1 MESKNK
7 LDLKFKGR
15 DDELKDLME
24 IYHEAINGSLSTVF
38 ISGEA
43 GVGKTRLIDEFIQ
56 EIQKDHDAELV
67 RGWCLPDTIEPL
79 MSVRKALRKADLQYL
94 ISKEPPPKVLSVYL
108 MNNSGLLLNKA
119 EREESG
125 LDSDIFASM
134 LSAVENFVSDSLTL
148 AGQEQEGSSLNSIG
162 YGSYNIL
169 IQSTEDF
176 SLSAVID
183 GTTSEFLLEDMDDT
197 LGSVDK
203 KYQDWDGDIQKTDE
217 LLPKLRWFIES
228 GKYDGE
234 YLVDDPKLKQ
244 ENLFDNLLMGLQ
256 RLSEEKP
263 ILFFIDDLQWADS
276 NTLLLLHY
284 LSRNLEENR
293 ILLIGTYRPEDVFE
307 EREGRSHQLLKTLQN
322 MRREDLFEELE
333 LNRLDRESCQK
344 MVSAFFDNMDTQIE
358 FMDKIYHESEGNPLF
373 LIEVLQMLVGEGYI
387 TEEDGSWNLS
397 KPMDKIDLPS
407 KVYDVIERRL
417 DRLKKEQRDL
427 LDWASVVGEEFT
439 SDILNNVS
447 DQNKI
452 KILKNLNNIENS
464 HNIIHYDERRYRFD
478 HSKMRDILYGSISG
492 ELRQEYHR
500 IIAQGYE
507 DLYEDEE
514 ETIVD
519 ELAHHFYRA
528 QDDRAVSY
536 MIKAAEKAKESYAN
550 DEAIKL
556 LTDSLSLIDEE
567 KKIADVRTKLGDLYF
582 RKGEFEEAVESYEE
596 AVEHEDDLKVRAG
609 IYHKI
614 SNVIIRK
621 GEYQQCRRI
630 CDKGLSLLEKGD
642 VLEKS
647 ELLRTKGWTYLRE
660 GDHDTAEDI
669 FNRSLN
675 ITEELGDEKELGE
688 IYHSFGTLYFSQDM
702 YQEALENF
710 DRSKRYRE
718 KVGDPIGISKTLN
731 NEGNVYDD
739 LGELDKAQECYE
751 ESLKL
756 SKKIGDKYTIAAT
769 LNNLG
774 IIHWFK
780 GEFDRVLECQ
790 EESLEMFKKIGDMRT
805 ISILLNNIGNI
816 YQDRGELDKALENYE
831 ESLKIAEDME
841 NRAAATH
848 PLTNIGLLYLDKKNY
863 DEALEC
869 FERSLKMSIENKEKY
884 HSVTNRCGLTEA
896 YLSMGRTE
904 KAREQAEEGLKT
916 SKEIGSKT
924 MIGKSELYLGM
935 VCRYEE
941 DLDTACSHLQDSIDI
956 LEESGERRELA
967 RALYE
972 YGKTKSDMGGSK
984 EAEEILVKAKELSE
998 DTGMIFLSKK
1008 IEQNLKR

>member
-15 DDELKDLME
+15 DDELEDLIE
-24 IYHEAINGSLSTVF
+24 IYHEAVNGSLSTVL

-43 GVGKTRLIDEFIQ
+43 GVGKTRLVDELIS
-56 EIQKDHDAELV
+56 EVSKKDEEAELI

-79 MSVRKALRKADLQYL
+79 MSVRKALRNADLQYL
-94 ISKEPPPKVLSVYL
+94 ISEEPPPKVLSVYL

-183 GTTSEFLLEDMDDT
+183 GTTSEFLLEDMNDT

-203 KYQDWDGDIQKTDE
+203 RYQDWDGDIQKTDE
-217 LLPKLRWFIES
+217 LLPKLKWFIES

-244 ENLFDNLLMGLQ
+244 ENLFDNLLLGLQ
-256 RLSEEKP
+256 RLSEEHP
-263 ILFFIDDLQWADS
+263 LLFFIDDIQWADS

-307 EREGRSHQLLKTLQN
+307 EREARSHQLLKTIQN
-322 MRREDLFEELE
+322 MRREGLFEELE
-333 LNRLDRESCQK
+333 LNRLDRSSCQDI
-344 MVSAFFDNMDTQIE
+344 VSSFFENMDTQTE

-373 LIEVLQMLVGEGYI
+373 LIEVLQMLVAEGYI
-387 TEEDGSWNLS
+387 TEEDGSWKLS

-439 SDILNNVS
+439 SDILNAVS
-447 DQNKI
+447 DQNKMS
-452 KILKNLNNIENS
+452 ILKSLNNIENS
-464 HNIIHYDERRYRFD
+464 HNIIHYDERKYRFD
-478 HSKMRDILYGSISG
+478 HSKMRDILYGSIGG

-500 IIAQGYE
+500 MIAQGYQE
-507 DLYEDEE
+507 LYEDDE

-528 QDDRAVSY
+528 QDGRAVTY
-536 MIKAAEKAKESYAN
+536 MIEAAENATESYAN

-556 LTDSLSLIDEE
+556 LTDSLSLIEE
-567 KKIADVRTKLGDLYF
+567 DKKVADVRTKLGDLYF
-582 RKGEFEEAVESYEE
+582 RKGEFEGAVESYEE
-596 AVEHEDDLKVRAG
+596 AVEHEDDPIAKAG
-609 IYHKI
+609 IYQKI
-614 SNVIIRK
+614 AHVPNRK
-621 GEYQQCRRI
+621 GEYKQSRDI
-630 CDKGLSLLEKGD
+630 CDKGLSLVEEEQ
-642 VLEKS
+642 VIEKS
-647 ELLRTKGWTYLRE
+647 RLLRTKGWTYLRE

-669 FNRSLN
+669 FDRSLN
-675 ITEELGDEKELGE
+675 IAEELGDEKELGE
-688 IYHSFGTLYFSQDM
+688 IYHSFGTLYFSQDQ
-702 YQEALENF
+702 YQRALENF

-718 KVGDPIGISKTLN
+718 RVGDPIGISKTLN

-739 LGELDKAQECYE
+739 LGELDKARECYE
-751 ESLKL
+751 ESLRL
-756 SKKIGDKYTIAAT
+756 AKKIGDKYTIAAT

-780 GEFDRVLECQ
+780 GEFDKVLECQ

-816 YQDRGELDKALENYE
+816 YQDRGELDKALENYQ
-831 ESLKIAEDME
+831 ESLKIAEDMK
-841 NRAAATH
+841 NRSAVTH
-848 PLTNIGLLYLDKKNY
+848 PLTNIGLVYMDKRKH
-863 DEALEC
+863 DEALPY
-869 FERSLKMSIENKEKY
+869 FERSLKMSLKNKEKH

-896 YLSMGRTE
+896 YLSLGQIE
-904 KAREQAEEGLKT
+904 NAREHAEEGLRT
-916 SKEIGSKT
+916 SEEISSKT
-924 MIGKSELYLGM
+924 MIGKSKLYLGM
-935 VCRYEE
+935 VCRSEE
-941 DLDTACSHLQDSIDI
+941 DLDTACSHLQDSI
-956 LEESGERRELA
+956 
-967 RALYE
+967 
-972 YGKTKSDMGGSK
+972 
-984 EAEEILVKAKELSE
+984 
-998 DTGMIFLSKK
+998 
-1008 IEQNLKR
+1008 